1 MGGIA
6 PTTTGLLQG
15 RYKQTCRR
23 LDGYTE
29 IKTTRTRSSWEWGGR
44 QMSGKTPMWCAEVGA
59 KRIQKDEER
68 EKLMCRRRGYKYV
81 YGYHEFSAN
90 QL

>member
-29 IKTTRTRSSWEWGGR
+29 IKTTRQGLLGSGGTPNVWENTNVVCG
-44 QMSGKTPMWCAEVGA
+44 SGSETNT
-59 KRIQKDEER
+59 KRRRER
-68 EKLMCRRRGYKYV
+68 EADVQEAGVQICLWIP
-81 YGYHEFSAN
+81 
-90 QL
+90 